1 MIMTIIT
8 DTSSLYTPE
17 EGRAMGLTVIPS
29 CTIIGSSVYR
39 DHADIDPE
47 AFLRK
52 IKEGAA
58 PTTTQPSIGDV
69 LEVYQDCQEEMLVL
83 PIGDG
88 LSGTYQNMNS
98 ASRMLDEAKSIH
110 VMDTKTLAGPLWYLV
125 QKAAK
130 LRDQGLSID
139 VIKEKLQ
146 SSIETSAS
154 FVIPK
159 DFNFLKRSGRLTPIA
174 AKLGTLLKIVPV
186 LTQTEDMKRIT
197 LFSIKRA
204 RRKAVE
210 SLVEHLRELGVNEKY
225 LITVSHGGVK
235 EEAEAVL
242 AQLKEAF
249 AASAF
254 KLFSLPPTLICHGG
268 PGCIVI
274 QTIKM

>member
-1 MIMTIIT
+1 M
-8 DTSSLYTPE
+8 
-17 EGRAMGLTVIPS
+17 
-29 CTIIGSSVYR
+29 
-39 DHADIDPE
+39 
-47 AFLRK
+47 
-52 IKEGAA
+52 
-58 PTTTQPSIGDV
+58 
-69 LEVYQDCQEEMLVL
+69 
-83 PIGDG
+83 
-88 LSGTYQNMNS
+88 
-98 ASRMLDEAKSIH
+98 
-110 VMDTKTLAGPLWYLV
+110 

-186 LTQTEDMKRIT
+186 LTQTADMKRIT

-210 SLVEHLRELGVNEKY
+210 ALVEHFQALGVNEKY
-225 LITVSHGGVK
+225 LITISHNGVK
-235 EEAEAVL
+235 EEASAVL
-242 AQLKEAF
+242 AQLKESF
-249 AASAF
+249 ASSTFMLF
-254 KLFSLPPTLICHGG
+254 KLPPALICHGG

>member
-1 MIMTIIT
+1 MRIIT
-8 DTSSLYTPE
+8 DTSSLHTPD
-17 EGRAMGLTVIPS
+17 EGRAMGLTVVPS
-29 CTIIGSSVYR
+29 CTIIGSTVYR
-39 DHADIDPE
+39 DHLDISSKD
-47 AFLRK
+47 FLKK
-52 IKEGAA
+52 IEEGAA
-58 PTTTQPSIGDV
+58 PTTTQPSIGEV

-88 LSGTYQNMNS
+88 LSGTYQNMTS
-98 ASRMLDEAKSIH
+98 ASRMLDERKSIH
-110 VMDTKTLAGPLWYLV
+110 VLDTKTLAGPLWYLV

-139 VIKEKLQ
+139 AIKEKLQ

-159 DFNFLKRSGRLTPIA
+159 DFNFLKRSGRLTPVA

-204 RRKAVE
+204 RKKAIDA
-210 SLVEHLRELGVNEKY
+210 LVEHFRKLGVNEKY

-235 EEAEAVL
+235 EEAASVL
-242 AQLKEAF
+242 AQLKESF
-249 AASAF
+249 SSSAF
-254 KLFSLPPTLICHGG
+254 MLFSLPPALICHGG
-268 PGCIVI
+268 PGCIVV